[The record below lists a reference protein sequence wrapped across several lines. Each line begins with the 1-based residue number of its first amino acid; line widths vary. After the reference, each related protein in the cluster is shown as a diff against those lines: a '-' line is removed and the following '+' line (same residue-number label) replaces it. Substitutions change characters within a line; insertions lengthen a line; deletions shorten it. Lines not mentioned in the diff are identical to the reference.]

1 MKHEC
6 GTSAQGQSKES
17 TDISEM
23 PNDASETPSETST
36 TQTRRVMLAARNTS
50 QSASLRNDKVHAI
63 NSDDSNP
70 WKFPV
75 NQADD
80 NGDALFASLEA
91 LSEAQAATLKTAA
104 CIQSLDKTLLQAAL
118 KRNDDEISSDLDAA
132 AKVGIITL
140 KNDSEDEYVFANNDT
155 MSLLYNLF
163 IPVEEQSR
171 QHVTIGRN
179 LIQNLSREQLQEY
192 YYTVLRQFKLG
203 ESSLTRQSERN
214 AIATHCLEAGEYAV
228 SNKGDFLL
236 ASLYLN
242 FGISLLG
249 RDCWK
254 DEYDLTLALYND
266 AAEVEYSKSN
276 YTRVDELVETVLTN
290 ARSFNDTLRAR
301 ASRIYCL
308 SSQYQMTEAVN
319 ESLYVLHH
327 LGEHFPA
334 NPKRRHIGRELMRT
348 WRLLKGKTNES
359 ILRIPVMTD
368 PNKLATLQILNL
380 LFPGAYRT
388 RPKLWGLII
397 IRIVRLTLLYGL
409 SPVSAVGFA
418 FYAAISSMITKDVA
432 GSYRYA
438 EVALALVDKF
448 RAKEF
453 IPRVYLG
460 VYGHTSSYKFF
471 LRDMYPKLLHAHQ
484 VGLETGDTEV

>member
-1 MKHEC
+1 
-6 GTSAQGQSKES
+6 
-17 TDISEM
+17 M
-23 PNDASETPSETST
+23 PIDASETPAETST
-36 TQTRRVMLAARNTS
+36 QTRGEEARNTF
-50 QSASLRNDKVHAI
+50 QSASLRNDKAHAI
-63 NSDDSNP
+63 NNDDNP
-70 WKFPV
+70 WKFPLNEV
-75 NQADD
+75 DD
-80 NGDALFASLEA
+80 NCTNGNGDALIASLDEA
-91 LSEAQAATLKTAA
+91 LSDDTSVQATLKTAA

-118 KRNDDEISSDLDAA
+118 KRNDNAISNDLSAA
-132 AKVGIITL
+132 EKVGIITF
-140 KNDSEDEYVFANNDT
+140 KGDSQDEYVFVNNSHT
-155 MSLLYNLF
+155 LPQLYNH
-163 IPVEEQSR
+163 IPVEDKSR

-179 LIQNLSREQLQEY
+179 LIQNLSQEQLQDY

-203 ESSLTRQSERN
+203 EKSLTRQSERN
-214 AIATHCLEAGEYAV
+214 AIATLCLSAGEYAV
-228 SNKGDFLL
+228 SNKGDFVA

-249 RDCWK
+249 RDSWK

-276 YTRVDELVETVLTN
+276 YARVDELVETVLKN

-308 SSQYQMTEAVN
+308 SSRYQMTEAVD
-319 ESLYVLHH
+319 ESLQVLHH

-334 NPKRRHIGRELMRT
+334 NPKKRHIGRELMRT

-397 IRIVRLTLLYGL
+397 IRIVRLTLLHGL

-418 FYAAISSMITKDVA
+418 FYAAISSMITRDIA

-438 EVALALVDKF
+438 EVALALIDKF

-460 VYGHTSSYKFF
+460 VYGHASSYKFF
-471 LRDMYPKLLHAHQ
+471 LRDMYPKFLHAHQ